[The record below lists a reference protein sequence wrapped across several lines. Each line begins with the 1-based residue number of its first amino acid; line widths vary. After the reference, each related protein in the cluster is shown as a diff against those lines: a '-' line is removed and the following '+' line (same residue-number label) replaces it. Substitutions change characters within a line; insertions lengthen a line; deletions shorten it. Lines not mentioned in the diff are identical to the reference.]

1 MKCTAMDS
9 GDNKPLD
16 RLFIN
21 RYAMDMSKLRGGN
34 EGKAAEFMEWTSR
47 YEIGIP
53 VIDEQHKTLVA
64 LCRRLHESAL
74 TTDRNG
80 QRESMVAALKECVA
94 YVATHFATE
103 ESLMRSAGFEGL
115 AAHKARHDEFSRSVL
130 DTAKELEACR
140 FTGARKFVMFLR
152 DWILSHISYEDRLF
166 APSVAKWLSEHG
178 DYVI

>member
-1 MKCTAMDS
+1 MA
-9 GDNKPLD
+9 
-16 RLFIN
+16 R
-21 RYAMDMSKLRGGN
+21 LRGNSERPGV
-34 EGKAAEFMEWTSR
+34 FMEWTSR

-53 VIDEQHKTLVA
+53 IIDEQHKTLVS
-64 LCRRLHESAL
+64 LCCSLHESAL

-80 QRESMVAALKECVA
+80 QRESMVKALKECVS

-103 ESLMRSAGFEGL
+103 ERLMREAGYEGL
-115 AAHKARHDEFSRSVL
+115 AAHKARHNEFTREVL
-130 DTAKELEACR
+130 DASRELEAKR

-166 APSVAKWLSEHG
+166 AQSVSSWLSVHG

>member
-1 MKCTAMDS
+1 M
-9 GDNKPLD
+9 GEKPS
-16 RLFIN
+16 I
-21 RYAMDMSKLRGGN
+21 
-34 EGKAAEFMEWTSR
+34 FMEWTSR

-53 VIDEQHKTLVA
+53 IIDEQHKTLVA
-64 LCRRLHESAL
+64 LCCRLHESAL

-80 QRESMVAALKECVA
+80 QRESMVSALKDCVD

-103 ESLMRSAGFEGL
+103 ERLMKASGYDALG
-115 AAHKARHDEFSRSVL
+115 AHKARHDEFSREVL
-130 DTAKELEACR
+130 STAKELEAKH

-166 APSVAKWLSEHG
+166 APSVTAFLSTHG